1 MSVSDNPLKFHL
13 KLGNNSI
20 GGQHL
25 EEAILSATIRGG
37 FDVQEQ
43 QMSHCRQEMM
53 SVCAADNGHKQKECC
68 FYEKSNGSDRCMYY
82 VFGEYCDC
90 LPAQRIAQQQLR

>member
-1 MSVSDNPLKFHL
+1 M
-13 KLGNNSI
+13 
-20 GGQHL
+20 
-25 EEAILSATIRGG
+25 
-37 FDVQEQ
+37 QEH
-43 QMSHCRQEMM
+43 QMSYCRQEMM
-53 SVCAADNGHKQKECC
+53 SVCTATNGIKQKKCC